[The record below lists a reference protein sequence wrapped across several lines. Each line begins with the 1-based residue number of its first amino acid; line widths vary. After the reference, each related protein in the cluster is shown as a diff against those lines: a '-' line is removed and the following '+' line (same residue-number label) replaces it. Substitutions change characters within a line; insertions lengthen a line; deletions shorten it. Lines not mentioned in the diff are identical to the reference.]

1 MSRRARG
8 EGTVLRDGDGW
19 IARVD
24 LPPGPNGKRRR
35 RKRRA
40 RTKTEALQKLKEL
53 QAEVEAVANPYGMR
67 RTVSEATRL
76 FLDTQPK
83 AGRSRKTI
91 EIEESRARAIVDGL
105 GQTEIGRLTVAQCD
119 RFLADVRDGKFGRGG
134 TLQPDSVRRIRS
146 LLIRVLRNEIRIGNL
161 ATNPADLSVMPTF
174 GTADILDDEH
184 GDSSSSTRRT
194 LSAEEFQKLY
204 EVAELP
210 LKLIVDL
217 CGRNGLRPS
226 EARALRWSR
235 VDVARGTLK
244 IDAQL
249 SSSGR
254 LTKPKTRRSL
264 RLIAI
269 DGQTVDLLVR
279 WRELQSRSDDGDHLV
294 LTSEAG
300 TAVDGSNL
308 RRSMSAS
315 CEQAGIDRYVPYEL
329 RHTAITFQVETGA
342 DVWRIADWAGTSERM
357 IEDIY
362 RHRTVRTS
370 PLSPVL
376 GSRQSSDERAI

>member
-19 IARVD
+19 IARID
-24 LPPGPNGKRRR
+24 LPPGPNGERRR

-40 RTKTEALQKLKEL
+40 RTKTEALQKLKDL
-53 QAEVEAVANPYGMR
+53 QGEVEAVANPYGMR
-67 RTVSEATRL
+67 RTVAEATRL
-76 FLDTQPK
+76 FLDTQPRT
-83 AGRSRKTI
+83 GRSRKTI
-91 EIEESRARAIVDGL
+91 EIEESRARAIVEGL
-105 GQTEIGRLTVAQCD
+105 GKVEIGRLTVAQCD

-134 TLQPDSVRRIRS
+134 TLQRDSVRRIRS

-174 GTADILDDEH
+174 GVADLLNEEH

-194 LSAEEFQKLY
+194 LSADEFQRLY
-204 EVAELP
+204 KAAELP

-217 CGRNGLRPS
+217 CGRNGLRPA

-235 VDVARGTLK
+235 VDLAGGTVK

-249 SSSGR
+249 SSSDR
-254 LTKPKTRRSL
+254 VTKPKTRRSL
-264 RLIAI
+264 RVVAI
-269 DGQTVDLLVR
+269 DDQTVDLLAR
-279 WRELQSRSDDGDHLV
+279 WRELQNRSDDGDDLV
-294 LTSEAG
+294 VTSEAG
-300 TAVDGSNL
+300 TALDASNL
-308 RRSMSAS
+308 RRSMSAA

-342 DVWRIADWAGTSERM
+342 DVWRVADWAGTSDRM
-357 IEDIY
+357 IEEIY
-362 RHRTVRTS
+362 RHRTIKIS

-376 GSRQSSDERAI
+376 GGRQE